1 VRNGYYKEDFTTLD
15 EECDCYCCKNY
26 TKAYL
31 RHLVNTDEILGARML
46 SLHNI
51 TYLINLMERMR
62 EAIFEDRFLDFV
74 DFFRKSPAYFN

>member
-1 VRNGYYKEDFTTLD
+1 
-15 EECDCYCCKNY
+15 
-26 TKAYL
+26 
-31 RHLVNTDEILGARML
+31 
-46 SLHNI
+46 LHNI